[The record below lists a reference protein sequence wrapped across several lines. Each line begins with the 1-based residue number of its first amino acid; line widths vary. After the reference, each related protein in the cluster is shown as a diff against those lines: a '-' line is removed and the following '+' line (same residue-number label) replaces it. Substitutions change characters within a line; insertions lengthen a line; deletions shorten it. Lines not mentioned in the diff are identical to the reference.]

1 MNSSMQLLRNNFLYI
16 LWFFV
21 YFSIAWAM
29 LGADGRSLFFCLLFY
44 AVAML
49 VALSPIGEWF
59 IRLTN
64 HTRQLETNRE
74 IDYLVPIFEEV
85 YDEAKEQYPYLPK
98 ITVYTIDSLV
108 VNACAM
114 GRHTVAVTR
123 GAMETFSED
132 ELKAVIAHET
142 GHILYGHTTALLLN
156 IVGNGVF
163 SIFVIVAKC
172 VITILDLLQT
182 PFEKRTRGI
191 SYLFISLFR
200 FLFNVVLF
208 LFMFIGNVILSAN
221 SRNNEYQADE
231 FAHQIG
237 FGENLIESLYLLK
250 KMSLGEEM
258 ELVERMTAS
267 HPLIA
272 KRIGRLE
279 TLQEQDSE
287 EEDNDS
293 E

>member
-44 AVAML
+44 AVAL
-49 VALSPIGEWF
+49 LIALSPIGEWF
-59 IRLTN
+59 ILLTN
-64 HTRQLETNRE
+64 HARQLETNRE

-132 ELKAVIAHET
+132 ELKAVIAHEI

-191 SYLFISLFR
+191 SYLFISLLR

-208 LFMFIGNVILSAN
+208 VFMFIGNIILSSN
-221 SRNNEYQADE
+221 SRNNEFQADE

-237 FGENLIESLYLLK
+237 FGENLIESLYLLQ

-279 TLQEQDSE
+279 TLQEQESE

>member
-29 LGADGRSLFFCLLFY
+29 LGADGQSLFFCLLFY

-132 ELKAVIAHET
+132 ELKAVIAHEI

-156 IVGNGVF
+156 IIGNGVF
-163 SIFVIVAKC
+163 SVFVIVAKVC
-172 VITILDLLQT
+172 HHN
-182 PFEKRTRGI
+182 
-191 SYLFISLFR
+191 FR
-200 FLFNVVLF
+200 PV
-208 LFMFIGNVILSAN
+208 AN
-221 SRNNEYQADE
+221 T
-231 FAHQIG
+231 
-237 FGENLIESLYLLK
+237 
-250 KMSLGEEM
+250 
-258 ELVERMTAS
+258 V
-267 HPLIA
+267 
-272 KRIGRLE
+272 
-279 TLQEQDSE
+279 
-287 EEDNDS
+287 
-293 E
+293 

>member
-29 LGADGRSLFFCLLFY
+29 LGADGQSLFFCLLFY

-108 VNACAM
+108 VNACTM

-132 ELKAVIAHET
+132 ELKAVIAHEI

-156 IVGNGVF
+156 IIGNGVF
-163 SIFVIVAKC
+163 SVFVIVAKC

-191 SYLFISLFR
+191 SYLFISLLR

-208 LFMFIGNVILSAN
+208 VFMFIGNIILSSN
-221 SRNNEYQADE
+221 SRNNEFQADE

-237 FGENLIESLYLLK
+237 FGENLIESLYLLQ

-258 ELVERMTAS
+258 ELVE
-267 HPLIA
+267 
-272 KRIGRLE
+272 
-279 TLQEQDSE
+279 
-287 EEDNDS
+287 
-293 E
+293 